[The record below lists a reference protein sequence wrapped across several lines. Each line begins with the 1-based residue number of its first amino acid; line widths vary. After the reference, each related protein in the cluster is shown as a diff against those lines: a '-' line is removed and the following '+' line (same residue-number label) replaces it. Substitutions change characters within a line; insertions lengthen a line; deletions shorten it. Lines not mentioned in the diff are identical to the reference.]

1 MSYTVH
7 QTITIHLIRINNMTN
22 SSVLQI
28 GTSGSINAHSQVQN
42 AEPPEPVSEEQPDL
56 EPIPNNK
63 TPSLIL
69 LPDPV
74 TGLIQGPAGEMGLSS
89 SAANA

>member
-1 MSYTVH
+1 MDFTVH

-28 GTSGSINAHSQVQN
+28 GTSGTISAGSQILSTQPT
-42 AEPPEPVSEEQPDL
+42 ESVSEEQPDL
-56 EPIPNNK
+56 EPIPYNE

-69 LPDPV
+69 LPEPA
-74 TGLIQGPAGEMGLSS
+74 TGIFKPPAGEDGISGMNS
-89 SAANA
+89 

>member
-1 MSYTVH
+1 MVLTVH

-28 GTSGSINAHSQVQN
+28 GTSGAISAGSQILST
-42 AEPPEPVSEEQPDL
+42 EPTEPVSEEQPDL
-56 EPIPNNK
+56 EPIPYNE

-69 LPDPV
+69 LPEPATDMFMA
-74 TGLIQGPAGEMGLSS
+74 PAGEDGISGMNS
-89 SAANA
+89 